1 MNADYPCDL
10 ESVIATKR
18 LDQRSSRAADVE
30 GETQALL
37 EMLREVAE
45 APKAFF
51 DKLIE
56 SALEMTQADSSG
68 ISLLDEQQGR
78 FVWPAVVGGLSS
90 YIGGGTP
97 ANFGPCGTVLE
108 RNEPVLFIHPERHF
122 TYLESISPPL
132 EEVLLAPFHMDG
144 KPVGTIW
151 AVIHQ
156 KDRHFDAED
165 KRRLENLSSFAASA
179 YRVLVSTGA
188 LDVMLG
194 IKPAEQ

>member
-18 LDQRSSRAADVE
+18 LDQRPSRAANVE
-30 GETQALL
+30 SETQALL
-37 EMLREVAE
+37 GMLREVAE

-51 DKLIE
+51 ERLIQG
-56 SALEMTQADSSG
+56 ALEMTQADSCG
-68 ISLLDEQQGR
+68 ISLLNEQEGR

-90 YIGGGTP
+90 YLGSGTP
-97 ANFGPCGTVLE
+97 ADFGPCGTVLE
-108 RNEPVLFIHPERHF
+108 RNAPVLFIHPERHF

-132 EEVLLAPFHMDG
+132 EEVLLAPFHMNE

-151 AVIHQ
+151 AVIHE
-156 KDRHFDAED
+156 KDRHFDSED
-165 KRRLENLSSFAASA
+165 RRRLENLSSFAESA

-188 LDVMLG
+188 LDAMLG
-194 IKPAEQ
+194 IKPAE